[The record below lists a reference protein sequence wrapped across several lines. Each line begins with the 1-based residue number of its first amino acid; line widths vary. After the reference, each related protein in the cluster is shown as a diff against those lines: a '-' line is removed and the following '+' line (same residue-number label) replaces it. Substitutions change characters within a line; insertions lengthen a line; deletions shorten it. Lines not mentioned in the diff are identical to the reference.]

1 VNPIII
7 IPIYKETLSEYEE
20 ISVNRCFTILANYKK
35 RFVAPAGL
43 NVKNYSIYLEKAEI
57 DFLPKH
63 YFKNPQTY
71 NKLLRKKSFFK
82 RLEGYSHMLMY
93 HTDSYV
99 FRDELLHWCKKGY
112 SYIGAPMYE
121 FDGTI
126 SPKKYICTGNGG
138 FSLNSIP
145 DALKALSS
153 WKIIYTIQDL
163 NKWYYKYNW
172 KGRIRYFLYYLRTAL
187 GFGRLARSGWNNLRI
202 NEDVFWGKY
211 VPEALPHYSVAPFE
225 EAYKFSM
232 EFNCEDLLDMNV
244 NKLPFGCHQWYK
256 GDFLH
261 FWSDKIEELQTT
273 NQKVVQE

>member
-1 VNPIII
+1 MNPIVI
-7 IPIYKETLSEYEE
+7 IPIYKEILSEYEE
-20 ISVNRCFTILANYKK
+20 ISVRRCFKILANYPK

-43 NVKNYSIYLEKAEI
+43 NIKNYSNYLEQAEI

-82 RLEGYSHMLMY
+82 KLEKYSHMLMY
-93 HTDSYV
+93 HTDAYV
-99 FRDELLHWCKKGY
+99 FRDELLHWCKKEY

-126 SPKKYICTGNGG
+126 APQKYIGTGNGG

-153 WKIIYTIQDL
+153 WKIIYTVRDL

-172 KGRIRYFLYYLRTAL
+172 KGRVRYCLYYLRTAL

-211 VPEALPHYSVAPFE
+211 IPTALPHYSVAPFE

-232 EFNCEDLLDMNV
+232 EFNCEDLFDLNIG
-244 NKLPFGCHQWYK
+244 KLPFGCHQWYK

-261 FWSDKIEELQTT
+261 FWKDKIEEMQASSKT
-273 NQKVVQE
+273 VFHP